1 MAGALLTVQDLSV
14 GFLTE
19 QGLVRAVEGV
29 SFDLEPGQTLGVVG
43 ESGSGKSVTAKAL
56 MNLLPSYA
64 QVGGTVDFDGRDM
77 FAMAANKEKHFWGV
91 EMTMVFQD
99 PMTSLNPVKKIGEQI
114 AESLRVHL
122 GRSRRDALAEAGDL
136 LEQVGIPEPAKRLTQ
151 YPHELSGGLRQRVVI
166 AMALACGP
174 RLLIADEPTTALDVT
189 VQKHILDLLDDL
201 RRARGMAMILITHDL
216 GVVKGRAD
224 EVMVM
229 YAGHTMEEAPTATL
243 FAEMHHPYTEALLET
258 IPRIDTPSHTRL
270 VPIPGRPPEVIDVL
284 DGCPFAPRCRY
295 SIARCLTDQ
304 PGLTSHGAGHLC
316 ACHAPVGTTSGTEA
330 RAANESAG
338 TTAAGLDMGQFT
350 RNVPVADLGQSGGEG

>member
-1 MAGALLTVQDLSV
+1 MAGPLLRVQDLRV
-14 GFLTE
+14 GFRTE
-19 QGLVRAVEGV
+19 QGKVRAVDGV
-29 SFDLEPGQTLGVVG
+29 SFDLEEGQTIGIVG

-64 QVGGTVDFDGRDM
+64 QIQGAAHFDGRDV
-77 FAMAANKEKHFWGV
+77 FAMAANREKHFWGV

-99 PMTSLNPVKKIGEQI
+99 PMTSLNPVKKVGEQI

-122 GRSRRDALAEAGDL
+122 KKGRRDALAEAGDL
-136 LEQVGIPEPAKRLTQ
+136 LEQVGIPEPGKRLAQ

-166 AMALACGP
+166 AMALACSP

-201 RRARGMAMILITHDL
+201 RRDRDMSMVLITHDL
-216 GVVKGRAD
+216 GVVRGRAD

-229 YAGHTMEEAPTATL
+229 YAGHTMEEAPTDTL
-243 FAEMHHPYTEALLET
+243 FAEMRHPYTEALLET

-270 VPIPGRPPEVIDVL
+270 VPIPGRPPEVIDL
-284 DGCPFAPRCRY
+284 LEGCPFAPRCRY
-295 SIARCLTDQ
+295 SIAGCLTDQ
-304 PGLTSHGAGHLC
+304 PGLTSHGTGHLC
-316 ACHAPVGTTSGTEA
+316 ACHAPVGTPSGTEA

-350 RNVPVADLGQSGGEG
+350 RNVPVADLGRSGGEG

>member
-1 MAGALLTVQDLSV
+1 MAGALLTVRDLSV

-19 QGLVRAVEGV
+19 QGLVRAVDGV

-64 QVGGTVDFDGRDM
+64 QVGGTVNFDGRDV
-77 FAMAANKEKHFWGV
+77 FAMAASREKHFWGV

-99 PMTSLNPVKKIGEQI
+99 PMTSLNPVKKVGEQI

-136 LEQVGIPEPAKRLTQ
+136 LEQVGIPEPGKRLTQ

-189 VQKHILDLLDDL
+189 VQKHILDLLDYL
-201 RRARGMAMILITHDL
+201 RRTRNMAMILITHDL

-229 YAGHTMEEAPTATL
+229 YAGHTMEEAPTTTL
-243 FAEMHHPYTEALLET
+243 FDEMRHPYTEALLET

-270 VPIPGRPPEVIDVL
+270 VPIPGRPPEVIEVR

-316 ACHAPVGTTSGTEA
+316 ACHAPVGTPSGTEA

-338 TTAAGLDMGQFT
+338 TTAAGLDMEQFT
-350 RNVPVADLGQSGGEG
+350 RQVPVADLGQSGAEG